1 MLYSFPAS
9 VTSMAVHPL
18 SPFYVAFACGD
29 GSVRLVDR
37 RMSLDSVGKIDTAVL
52 AERGTVRQYKPY
64 SIGSQPHKI
73 TSIQFNA
80 TGSELL
86 VSFSEDYIYLFNSQV
101 FQTGGSLSSR
111 SSAFI
116 SKPVYLSQLEYYSP
130 RGRRQSQ
137 SSSVKRKPPSS
148 SHCGKSTPTSSLNQT
163 QKSSEDV
170 PPAKKLRLR
179 GDWSDT
185 GPEARPESSS
195 EEGRRDRGHL
205 MNRMSRMFAQWIDM
219 SLSPGSTN
227 DSSDRERAP
236 SRYRRRRR
244 IFPPTAPP
252 PPDGASPTT
261 TNTTTTTT
269 TSSNTSSNNSFQWFD
284 SENEEAVEEGEGEEE
299 GRERGNSKVRD
310 RPPTLES
317 RDDITPE
324 AVDLSNGSNKCA
336 TKSEGVA
343 TKDLSTSTEVAR
355 TATQAST
362 NTGTADHKAGV
373 LELSADKRHF
383 CEKSDVQ
390 EGECDMSTSD
400 AELPNLTVSGEVND
414 KSNNSSK
421 NTNSFRTH
429 DMLAEGDQS
438 NSSDLMDS
446 ISDQTQ
452 SCDPANSPPSPS
464 SQVEVT
470 IENRTTN
477 ASPNHAPA
485 VVIEGETDSD
495 DSDGGQ
501 SCDDE
506 SHDCQEEG
514 SHDLEENSSVFGH
527 YFMKYKGHRNSRT
540 MVCDTFILT
549 KRVHM
554 HIRVVTLYSCTSVYQ
569 CNSVIIIHT
578 CTTQFTS
585 TCDLY
590 HSTDTDQAGQLL
602 GRELGSEWE

>member
-1 MLYSFPAS
+1 M
-9 VTSMAVHPL
+9 
-18 SPFYVAFACGD
+18 
-29 GSVRLVDR
+29 RLVDR

-137 SSSVKRKPPSS
+137 SSVKRKPPSS
-148 SHCGKSTPTSSLNQT
+148 SHCGKSTPASSLNQT

-227 DSSDRERAP
+227 DSSDREGAP

-299 GRERGNSKVRD
+299 GRERGNSKLRD

-373 LELSADKRHF
+373 LELSADKQHF

-414 KSNNSSK
+414 KSNDSSK

-438 NSSDLMDS
+438 NSSDLMDG

-464 SQVEVT
+464 SQIEVT

-495 DSDGGQ
+495 DSDGGR

-527 YFMKYKGHRNSRT
+527 YFMRYKGHRNSRT
-540 MVCDTFILT
+540 MVCDAF
-549 KRVHM
+549 
-554 HIRVVTLYSCTSVYQ
+554 
-569 CNSVIIIHT
+569 IHT
-578 CTTQFTS
+578 KTCSHARTCMCSHTVQLYVCLPTQQYNYYSHMYNTIHFY

-590 HSTDTDQAGQLL
+590 HSIDTDQAGQLL
-602 GRELGSEWE
+602 GRKLGSEWE